1 MCWEDRLGGGEGK
14 RRLLDRS
21 KLFTAV
27 RSYVDSHAPGYF
39 NVLDVLCR
47 KLFSRSCVDL
57 LIEEPEK
64 LREILMNKHS
74 NDVHPVYFVV
84 KYLFLRP
91 ILIELDRLDAE
102 EELAT
107 LFMQNPGKFREKLK
121 QVLNP

>member
-1 MCWEDRLGGGEGK
+1 
-14 RRLLDRS
+14 
-21 KLFTAV
+21 
-27 RSYVDSHAPGYF
+27 VDSHAPGYF